1 MIVGDVLVRSV
12 GLFHPADRPLGASL
26 QTHGAVTAGAAGEAA
41 VRLVSGVGDA
51 ETAAVLRAEE
61 LLGEAALRDHLEL
74 LLGHQRAAG
83 RPPLPRLL
91 TALGIPGVGPA
102 AARRLAAQ
110 FATLDLLLATDEAQ
124 LASIAGVSPATAGN
138 IRAFFASPGGR
149 KLLEELRTM
158 DLPAEAR
165 ALRVGG

>member
-1 MIVGDVLVRSV
+1 MNIPGLGRGRMQMLIEAGLVND
-12 GLFHPADRPLGASL
+12 LPAIFRL
-26 QTHGAVTAGAAGEAA
+26 QVEDIAA
-41 VRLVSGVGDA
+41 VPGFGNQ
-51 ETAAVLRAEE
+51 TARQLTVAI
-61 LLGEAALRDHLEL
+61 
-74 LLGHQRAAG
+74 RAAG

-124 LASIAGVSPATAGN
+124 LAGIGGVSPATARN